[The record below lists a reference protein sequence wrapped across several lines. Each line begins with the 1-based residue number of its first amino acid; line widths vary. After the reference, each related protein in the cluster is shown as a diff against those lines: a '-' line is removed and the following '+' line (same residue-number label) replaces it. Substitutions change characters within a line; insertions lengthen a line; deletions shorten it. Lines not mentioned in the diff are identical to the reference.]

1 MTDFKKYVRTAQD
14 FPQRG
19 VDFIDITPI
28 LTSDA
33 GLCKRAVNAMAD
45 AASGYAP
52 HVIVGLEARG
62 FIFGAA
68 VAHELGLGF
77 VPIRKA
83 GKLPFVG
90 ASQPFTSEYE
100 VAWFESPAGAFGTD
114 EEAVI
119 IDDVLA
125 TGGSIIGAKRLLASQ
140 NVRTVGAVVL
150 FDVPALLGRHKV
162 DEAGINIT
170 VVDGSE

>member
-1 MTDFKKYVRTAQD
+1 MSDFKQYVRTAQD

-19 VDFIDITPI
+19 VDFIDITPV
-28 LTSDA
+28 LFDPA
-33 GLCKRAVNAMAD
+33 AFEQAVTEMANAAQE
-45 AASGYAP
+45 YLP

-68 VAHELGLGF
+68 VARELNLGF

-90 ASQPFTSEYE
+90 ASQPYTSEYE
-100 VAWFESPAGAFGTD
+100 VAWFESPLGAFSED
-114 EEAVI
+114 QEAVI

-140 NVRTVGAVVL
+140 NVRTVGAVTL
-150 FDVPALLGRHKV
+150 FDVPSLLGRHKL

-170 VVDGSE
+170 VVDDGE